1 MDKIISPVLMQEKQ
15 ELAVANQNMTPDG
28 RFRCRF
34 PGCEKKNIQV
44 SSSMS
49 TLIPIILFLCRFS
62 LMYRG
67 LYLRYSP

>member
-1 MDKIISPVLMQEKQ
+1 MQEKQ

-34 PGCEKKNIQV
+34 SGCEKKNIQV

-62 LMYRG
+62 LWKNLDEFRLKLIKVERFY
-67 LYLRYSP
+67 